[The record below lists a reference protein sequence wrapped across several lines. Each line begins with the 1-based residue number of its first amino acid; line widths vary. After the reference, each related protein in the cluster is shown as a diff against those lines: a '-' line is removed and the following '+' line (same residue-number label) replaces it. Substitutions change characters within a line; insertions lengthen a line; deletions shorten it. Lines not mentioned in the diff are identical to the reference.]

1 MQKEFVKKGLA
12 AVAAVLFFV
21 ILSYGFLPQLFQG
34 KVLNQGD
41 TTAWRAMSKEAS
53 DYNKTHKDEALWTN
67 SMFGGMPTVTIN
79 KITTGNHIL
88 ILDKVLNTGTAPAS
102 HLLISL
108 LGGFLLFLALGINIP
123 LAAAGAVAITFC
135 SYNLQIIQAGHVTKM
150 IALAYAPWV
159 LASLVYTYRKNA
171 LLGALFLAITVSLH
185 VAANHPQITYYLGF
199 IILAILI
206 GLFIQSIKKR
216 TVPKFAKTTL
226 LVVVAGLLGL
236 ATSAGHLL
244 PTYEYTKQSMRGGT
258 ELATEAEDSPRK
270 GLDIDYATQWSYSR
284 KESFNMLIPNFMGG
298 SSTGALSKSSE
309 TYRKLKQM
317 GYNADAVISHMPLYW
332 GEQPFTAGPM
342 YMGAIVLFL
351 FLLGLLLIKGPL
363 KWTLAGVSLLA
374 LFLSW
379 GYHMEWF
386 SLLFFK
392 YVPLY
397 NKFRTVSMFLVV
409 WQLTMPLLGI
419 YTVWKVLEGEFETA
433 VLRKKLYI
441 AGGITAGFCLLLA
454 LFPSLAGS
462 FSGPTDAQ
470 LPQGLIP
477 ALVADRKGLLQAD
490 ALRSAALILSAG
502 LVLHPILRK
511 RLKPVVITIFL
522 GLLLLIDYLPVGKR
536 YLNDSHFVTKNQYKS
551 FFTERPVDNYIL
563 EDPHVYYR
571 VLDLTGSTFSD
582 ATAAYFHKSV
592 GGYNAAKLQ
601 RYQEVI
607 DKHLLP
613 EIQHF
618 ATKLGECQTIEEAT
632 EIFAYHNNHTH
643 TPVLNLL
650 NTRYTILG
658 AESLPVTN
666 PYALGNAWV
675 IERILPVDT
684 PLEELEAL
692 AQADLRTTAVM
703 LHPPQEWLNAA
714 PKSTHSAPADTHGSA
729 SPVEHLTGSTPTSTT
744 THPTTTNTPT
754 SAIQL
759 TTYSPNELEYQA
771 TMKTDG
777 VVVFSEI
784 FYPKGWK
791 AYIDGEE
798 VPILRSNFITRT
810 LLVPAGEH
818 HIRFVY
824 KPASYTA
831 GVLVSRISSLGL
843 LMVLLAAAV
852 LGVIRLRPAVRT
864 LQKKKDTE
872 K

>member
-1 MQKEFVKKGLA
+1 MQKEFIKKGLA
-12 AVAAVLFFV
+12 AGAAVLFFL

-88 ILDKVLNTGTAPAS
+88 LFDTVLNIGKAPAS
-102 HLLISL
+102 HLFISL
-108 LGGFLLFLALGINIP
+108 LGGFLLFLALGISIP

-150 IALAYAPWV
+150 VALAYTPWV
-159 LASLVYTYRKNA
+159 LASLAYMYRKNA
-171 LLGALFLAITVSLH
+171 LLGALFLAITVSLQ
-185 VAANHPQITYYLGF
+185 VAANHPQITYYLGYL
-199 IILAILI
+199 ILAILI
-206 GLFIQSIKKR
+206 GLLIQSIKER

-226 LVVVAGLLGL
+226 LVVVAGLLGM

-244 PTYEYTKQSMRGGT
+244 PTYEYTKESMRGGT
-258 ELATEAEDSPRK
+258 ELAVEDSPRK

-298 SSTGALSKSSE
+298 SSSGPLSKDSK
-309 TYRKLKQM
+309 TYDKLKQM
-317 GYNADAVISHMPLYW
+317 GYNADALISHMPLYW

-342 YMGAIVLFL
+342 YMGAILLFL

-363 KWTLAGVSLLA
+363 KWALAGVSVLA
-374 LFLSW
+374 LLLSW
-379 GYHMEWF
+379 GYHLEWF
-386 SLLFFK
+386 SLFFFK

-397 NKFRTVSMFLVV
+397 DKFRTVSMFLVV
-409 WQLTMPLLGI
+409 WQFTLPLLGV
-419 YTVWKVLEGEFETA
+419 YTVWKILEGNFAEA
-433 VLRKKLYI
+433 ALRKKLYI
-441 AGGITAGFCLLLA
+441 AGGITAGLCLLLA
-454 LFPSLAGS
+454 LVPSLAGP
-462 FSGPTDAQ
+462 FSGPADAQ
-470 LPQGLIP
+470 FPQGLIP
-477 ALVADRKGLLQAD
+477 ALIADRKNLLRAD
-490 ALRSAALILSAG
+490 ALRSAALILAAG
-502 LVLHPILRK
+502 LVLHPVLRK
-511 RLKPVVITIFL
+511 RLKPAITIAAL

-536 YLNDSHFVTKNQYKS
+536 YLNDSHFVSSNQYKS
-551 FFTERPVDNYIL
+551 FFAERPVDNYIL
-563 EDPHVYYR
+563 QDTDLYYR
-571 VLDLTGSTFSD
+571 TLDLTGNTFSD

-601 RYQEVI
+601 RYQEII
-607 DKHLLP
+607 DHHLLP
-613 EIQHF
+613 EIQSF
-618 ATKLGECQTIEEAT
+618 ATQLNQCRTLEEAA
-632 EIFAYHNNHTH
+632 EIFACHDDHCY

-650 NTRYTILG
+650 NTKYTILA
-658 AESLPVTN
+658 AEALPVTN

-675 IERILPVDT
+675 VERILPVDS

-692 AQADLRTTAVM
+692 AHTDLRTTAVM
-703 LHPPQEWLNAA
+703 QRPPAAWLDAA
-714 PKSTHSAPADTHGSA
+714 PAAAASAIPADTPAAAPDNAPPAGQLH
-729 SPVEHLTGSTPTSTT
+729 
-744 THPTTTNTPT
+744 NTA

-759 TTYSPNELEYQA
+759 TAYSPNALEYHA
-771 TMKTDG
+771 VMETDG

-791 AYIDGEE
+791 AYIDEEE
-798 VPILRSNFITRT
+798 VPILRSNYITRT
-810 LLVPAGEH
+810 LLVPAGQH
-818 HIRFVY
+818 HIRFTY
-824 KPASYTA
+824 KPACYTT

-843 LMVLLAAAV
+843 LAALLAAIV
-852 LGVIRLRPAVRT
+852 LGVIRLRLSSGT